1 MNRGTRL
8 LIEEVP
14 LSADAEAERISS
26 AADDPSPQVD
36 FLMSLILGC
45 LVAGAL
51 MVTLTSVFNL
61 VS

>member
-8 LIEEVP
+8 LLEEVP
-14 LSADAEAERISS
+14 LSAEAEAEHSS
-26 AADDPSPQVD
+26 STSEDPNPQMD
-36 FLMSLILGC
+36 LLLSFLVGC

-61 VS
+61 MS